1 MALENRD
8 VRPFKDLHK
17 VQSWLQENVELIVR
31 PRDGNGD
38 ALEVEPNGTLRLD
51 PNSIVT
57 SDLRLS
63 IGDQVTIGS
72 MLESADAFARELGA
86 KDSSL
91 FSVVIYTSTHYLKF
105 TDELRRLSLGDLE
118 ELRGGLSLTPSEVS
132 RPRGLSLPHNGFQI
146 ELAVILN
153 SHLRQRPGLPFRL
166 GTWLARIKFRIA
178 SPTEGLGFS
187 PIPLTDELRAD
198 LRLDKQ
204 TATFARVNPAQP
216 DIRDATNLDDFV
228 EYYVDEQLLN
238 RMSANPRHPQSAL
251 VQTEIFLGAVNFLLM
266 SLRGAD
272 WLDELTLAEVDEGL
286 IGKLL
291 RIVAT
296 ESTGEL
302 ARAFAIL
309 KSEPSVFAARVQ
321 DQCDY
326 RRRLEDSL
334 AVVDAGR

>member
-8 VRPFKDLHK
+8 VRPFKDLDA
-17 VQSWLQENVELIVR
+17 VQSWLQENVTLVVELL
-31 PRDGNGD
+31 DGNGEV
-38 ALEVEPNGTLRLD
+38 LEVEPNGTVRLD
-51 PNSIVT
+51 PKTMVT
-57 SDLRLS
+57 SDLQLM
-63 IGDQVTIGS
+63 IGDQVTVGR

-91 FSVVIYTSTHYLKF
+91 FSVVIYASTHYLRF
-105 TDELRRLSLGDLE
+105 TDELLRMSLQDLE
-118 ELRGGLSLTPSEVS
+118 ELRGGLSLTPPGVS
-132 RPRGLSLPHNGFQI
+132 RPRGLRLPHNGFQI

-153 SHLRQRPGLPFRL
+153 SHLKPRPGLPFRL

-187 PIPLTDELRAD
+187 PIPLTDELRAE

-228 EYYVDEQLLN
+228 EYYVDEELLN

-251 VQTEIFLGAVNFLLM
+251 AQTEIFLGAVNFLLM
-266 SLRGAD
+266 SLRGAE
-272 WLDELTLAEVDEGL
+272 WLDDLTLADVDEGL

-291 RIVAT
+291 RVVT
-296 ESTGEL
+296 NESTGEL
-302 ARAFAIL
+302 SRALNIL
-309 KSEPSVFAARVQ
+309 KSEPSMFAARVQ

-326 RRRLEDSL
+326 RRRLEDNL
-334 AVVDAGR
+334 AVMDSSR